1 MVTTAVGFTYRR
13 LAACRSS
20 LIRQQLDIWTRR
32 RECFMAIG
40 VSDVR
45 ERVEAALEEDERTA
59 DYDIEVIDQDGLI
72 TLQGEVASAE
82 DKHAAQEIAE
92 AQQGV
97 IDVTNAL
104 VVLGDDDRL
113 VGTLDPDVPGEDDD
127 DDVDLIV
134 PTARQPRT

>member
-1 MVTTAVGFTYRR
+1 
-13 LAACRSS
+13 
-20 LIRQQLDIWTRR
+20 
-32 RECFMAIG
+32 MAIG